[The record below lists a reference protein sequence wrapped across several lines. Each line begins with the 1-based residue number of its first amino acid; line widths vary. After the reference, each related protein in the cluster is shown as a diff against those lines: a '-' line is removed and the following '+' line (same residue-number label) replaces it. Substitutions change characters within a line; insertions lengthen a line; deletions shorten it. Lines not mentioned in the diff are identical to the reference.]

1 MKCIFVLSCH
11 PQVVGTLYHVGGL
24 GRGEAGHA
32 FAQEGLAL
40 EQGGEDFR
48 AGAVLVHGHAHVF
61 CGLCHTGAGDVYLLV
76 GLHE

>member
-1 MKCIFVLSCH
+1 MKCIFVLSCL
-11 PQVVGTLYHVGGL
+11 PQVVGAFGHVGGL

-61 CGLCHTGAGDVYLLV
+61 GGLLYCRYALKHQYQYS
-76 GLHE
+76 